1 MVPHY
6 LGVSCDERSVAKH
19 HAWCQNHSRSPHQY
33 CVMVKDMFVTSDIEL
48 DADLELVILSVA
60 VSIFELVGGRI
71 FVGKTEFSV
80 PVE

>member
-1 MVPHY
+1 
-6 LGVSCDERSVAKH
+6 
-19 HAWCQNHSRSPHQY
+19 
-33 CVMVKDMFVTSDIEL
+33 MVKDMFVTSDIEL